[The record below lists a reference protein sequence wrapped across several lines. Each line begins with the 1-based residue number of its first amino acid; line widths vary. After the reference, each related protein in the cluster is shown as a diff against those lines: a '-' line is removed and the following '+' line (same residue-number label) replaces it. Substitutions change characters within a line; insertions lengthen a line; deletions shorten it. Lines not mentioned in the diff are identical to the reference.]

1 MSKLFWDAQ
10 VPWLR
15 LNGSGARQFLQGQ
28 TSADLNALQSG
39 DLLQTCWLTATGRL
53 RAVLELRFD
62 AEGAD
67 VIVLAGEAS
76 AVHAG
81 FDQVI
86 FPADRV
92 RLQPLAQ
99 LRRLQWLEPNTAAIW
114 CDPDPDT
121 ELAEPWASGEKAS
134 AAAVEQWRLQSGFP
148 PGPGELNGETNPLE
162 LGLVAQINTEKGCY
176 LGQETMA
183 KLIGQAGVKQQLRCW
198 RCSSALSPTTKLTL
212 KGERAGVVTS
222 ALERDGTWIGLALVR
237 RQCLASPTLE
247 GPNGEA
253 LQISRPAAFQDPNA

>member
-28 TSADLNALQSG
+28 TSADLNALHSG

-67 VIVLAGEAS
+67 VIVLAGEAT

-92 RLQPLAQ
+92 RLQTLAE
-99 LRRLQWLEPNTAAIW
+99 LRRLQWLEPNAAAVW
-114 CDPDPDT
+114 CDAEA
-121 ELAEPWASGEKAS
+121 ELPEPWASGE
-134 AAAVEQWRLQSGFP
+134 AATVMALEQWRLQSGFP

-162 LGLVAQINTEKGCY
+162 LGLVAQISTEKGCY

-198 RCSSALSPTTKLTL
+198 SCSSALSPTAKLTL
-212 KGERAGVVTS
+212 EGERAGVITS
-222 ALERDGTWIGLALVR
+222 ALERDGTWLGLALVR

-247 GPNGEA
+247 GPNGEQ
-253 LQISRPAAFQDPNA
+253 LQIRQPEAFQDPDA

>member
-1 MSKLFWDAQ
+1 MKKQVWDATF
-10 VPWLR
+10 PWLR

-28 TSADLNALQSG
+28 TSADLNALHPG
-39 DLLQTCWLTATGRL
+39 DLLQTCWLSATGRL
-53 RAVLELRFD
+53 RAVLELRLD
-62 AEGAD
+62 EEGAD
-67 VIVLAGEAS
+67 VIVLAGDAA
-76 AVHAG
+76 AVQTG

-99 LRRLQWLEPNTAAIW
+99 LRRLQWLEPNAAAVW
-114 CDPDPDT
+114 CDPGAA
-121 ELAEPWASGEKAS
+121 LSEPWASGEPAS
-134 AAAVEQWRLQSGFP
+134 ATALERWRLQSGFP

-162 LGLVAQINTEKGCY
+162 LGLIARISTEKGCY

-198 RCSSALSPTTKLTL
+198 SCPNPLAIASKLTL
-212 KGERAGVVTS
+212 DGMRAGVITS
-222 ALERDGTWIGLALVR
+222 VLELEHDGSWVGLALVR

-247 GPNGEA
+247 GPNGEQ
-253 LQISRPAAFQDPNA
+253 LRISRPEAFQDPDT

>member
-28 TSADLNALQSG
+28 TSADLNALHSG

-67 VIVLAGEAS
+67 VIVLAGEAT

-92 RLQPLAQ
+92 RLQPLAK
-99 LRRLQWLEPNTAAIW
+99 LRRLQWLEPNAAAVW
-114 CDPDPDT
+114 CDAEA
-121 ELAEPWASGEKAS
+121 ELPEPWASGE
-134 AAAVEQWRLQSGFP
+134 AATVMALEQWRLQSGFP

-162 LGLVAQINTEKGCY
+162 LGLVAQISTEKGCY

-198 RCSSALSPTTKLTL
+198 SCSSALSPTAKLTL
-212 KGERAGVVTS
+212 EGERAGVITS
-222 ALERDGTWIGLALVR
+222 ALERDGTWLGLALVR

-247 GPNGEA
+247 GPNGEQ
-253 LQISRPAAFQDPNA
+253 LQIRQPEAFQDPDA

>member
-15 LNGSGARQFLQGQ
+15 LNGSGTRQFLQGQ

-62 AEGAD
+62 AEGSD

-92 RLQPLAQ
+92 RLHPLGQ
-99 LRRLQWLEPNTAAIW
+99 LRRLQWLEPMAAAVW
-114 CDPDPDT
+114 CDPDAALP
-121 ELAEPWASGEKAS
+121 EPWASGE
-134 AAAVEQWRLQSGFP
+134 AATATALEQWRLQSGFP

-162 LGLVAQINTEKGCY
+162 LGLIAQVSTEKGCY

-198 RCSSALSPTTKLTL
+198 SCPSPLATAAKLTL
-212 KGERAGVVTS
+212 DGERAGVITS
-222 ALERDGTWIGLALVR
+222 ALERDGTWLGLALVR

-247 GPNGEA
+247 GPNGEQ
-253 LQISRPAAFQDPNA
+253 LQIRQPEAFQDPDA

>member
-10 VPWLR
+10 IPWLR

-39 DLLQTCWLTATGRL
+39 ELLQTCWLTATGRL

-67 VIVLAGEAS
+67 VVVLAGEAS

-99 LRRLQWLEPNTAAIW
+99 LRRLQWLEPNAAAVW
-114 CDPDPDT
+114 CDPEAALP
-121 ELAEPWASGEKAS
+121 EAWASGEPATAKAL
-134 AAAVEQWRLQSGFP
+134 EHWRLQSGFP

-162 LGLVAQINTEKGCY
+162 LGLDAQISTEKGCY

-198 RCSSALSPTTKLTL
+198 SCPSPLAAATKLTL
-212 KGERAGVVTS
+212 DGERAGVITS
-222 ALERDGTWIGLALVR
+222 ALECDGTWLGLALVR

-247 GPNGEA
+247 GPNREQ
-253 LQISRPAAFQDPNA
+253 LQIRKPWAFQDPDA

>member
-86 FPADRV
+86 FPADQV
-92 RLQPLAQ
+92 RLQPLGQ
-99 LRRLQWLEPNTAAIW
+99 LRRLQWLEPNAAAVW
-114 CDPDPDT
+114 CDAEA
-121 ELAEPWASGEKAS
+121 ELPEPWASGE
-134 AAAVEQWRLQSGFP
+134 AATVMALEQWRLQSGFP

-162 LGLVAQINTEKGCY
+162 LGLAAQISTEKGCY

-198 RCSSALSPTTKLTL
+198 SCSSALSPTAKLTL
-212 KGERAGVVTS
+212 EGERAGVITS
-222 ALERDGTWIGLALVR
+222 ALERDGTWLGLALVR

-247 GPNGEA
+247 GPNGEQ
-253 LQISRPAAFQDPNA
+253 LQIRQPEAFQDPDA

>member
-67 VIVLAGEAS
+67 VIVLAGEAT

-92 RLQPLAQ
+92 RLQPLAE
-99 LRRLQWLEPNTAAIW
+99 LRRLQWLEPNAAAVW
-114 CDPDPDT
+114 CNAEA
-121 ELAEPWASGEKAS
+121 ELPEPWASGE
-134 AAAVEQWRLQSGFP
+134 AATVMALEQWRLQSGFP

-162 LGLVAQINTEKGCY
+162 LGLVAQISTEKGCY

-198 RCSSALSPTTKLTL
+198 SCSSALSPTAKLTL
-212 KGERAGVVTS
+212 EGERAGVITS
-222 ALERDGTWIGLALVR
+222 ALERDGTWLGLALVR
-237 RQCLASPTLE
+237 RQYLSSPTLE
-247 GPNGEA
+247 GPNGEQ
-253 LQISRPAAFQDPNA
+253 LQIRQPEAFQDPDA

>member
-67 VIVLAGEAS
+67 VIVLAGEAT

-92 RLQPLAQ
+92 RLQPLAE
-99 LRRLQWLEPNTAAIW
+99 LRRLQWLEPNAAAMW
-114 CDPDPDT
+114 CDPDAALPG
-121 ELAEPWASGEKAS
+121 PWASGE
-134 AAAVEQWRLQSGFP
+134 AATVMALEQWRLQSGFP

-162 LGLVAQINTEKGCY
+162 LGLVAQISTEKGCY

-198 RCSSALSPTTKLTL
+198 SCSSALSPTAKLTL
-212 KGERAGVVTS
+212 EGERAGVITS
-222 ALERDGTWIGLALVR
+222 ALERDGTWLGLALVR

-247 GPNGEA
+247 GPNGEQ
-253 LQISRPAAFQDPNA
+253 LQIRQPEAVQDPDA

>member
-92 RLQPLAQ
+92 RLQPLAE
-99 LRRLQWLEPNTAAIW
+99 LRRLQWLEPNAAAVW
-114 CDPDPDT
+114 CDAEA
-121 ELAEPWASGEKAS
+121 ELPEPWASGE
-134 AAAVEQWRLQSGFP
+134 AATVMALEQWRLQSGFP

-162 LGLVAQINTEKGCY
+162 LGLVAQISTEKGCY

-198 RCSSALSPTTKLTL
+198 SCSSALSPTAKLTL
-212 KGERAGVVTS
+212 EGDRAGVITS
-222 ALERDGTWIGLALVR
+222 ALERDGTWLGLALVR

-247 GPNGEA
+247 GPNGEQ
-253 LQISRPAAFQDPNA
+253 LQIRQPEAFQDPDA

>member
-10 VPWLR
+10 VARLR

-28 TSADLNALQSG
+28 TSADLNALASG

-53 RAVLELRFD
+53 RAVLELRLD

-76 AVHAG
+76 AVRAG

-92 RLQPLAQ
+92 RLQPLAP
-99 LRRLQWLEPNTAAIW
+99 LRRLQWLEPHAAALW
-114 CDPDPDT
+114 CDPDAALP
-121 ELAEPWASGEKAS
+121 EPWASGQPAS
-134 AAAVEQWRLQSGFP
+134 AAAFEQWRLQSGFP

-162 LGLVAQINTEKGCY
+162 LGLVAQISTEKGCY

-183 KLIGQAGVKQQLRCW
+183 KLTGQAGVKQQLRCW
-198 RCSSALSPTTKLTL
+198 SCPNPLAPAAKLTL
-212 KGERAGVVTS
+212 NGERAGVITS
-222 ALERDGTWIGLALVR
+222 ALDHDGTWMGLALVR
-237 RQCLASPTLE
+237 RQCLASSTLE
-247 GPNGEA
+247 GPNGEQ
-253 LQISRPAAFQDPNA
+253 LRISRPEAFQDPEA

>member
-53 RAVLELRFD
+53 RAVLELRLD
-62 AEGAD
+62 ADGAD
-67 VIVLAGEAS
+67 VIVLAGDAA
-76 AVHAG
+76 AVQAG

-99 LRRLQWLEPNTAAIW
+99 LRRLQWLEPNAAAIW
-114 CDPDPDT
+114 CKPDAAVP
-121 ELAEPWASGEKAS
+121 EPWASGQPVS
-134 AAAVEQWRLQSGFP
+134 AAAFEHWRLQNGFP

-162 LGLVAQINTEKGCY
+162 LGLVAQISTEKGCY

-198 RCSSALSPTTKLTL
+198 SCSSPLSAATKLTL
-212 KGERAGVVTS
+212 DGERAGVITT
-222 ALERDGTWIGLALVR
+222 ALEHNGSWRGLALVR
-237 RQCLASPTLE
+237 RQCLASPTLK
-247 GPNGEA
+247 GPNGEE
-253 LQISRPAAFQDPNA
+253 LQISRPEAFQDPDA

>member
-92 RLQPLAQ
+92 RLQPLGQ
-99 LRRLQWLEPNTAAIW
+99 LRRLQWREPMAAAVW
-114 CDPDPDT
+114 CDPDVALP
-121 ELAEPWASGEKAS
+121 EPWASGE
-134 AAAVEQWRLQSGFP
+134 AATATALEQWRLQSGFP

-162 LGLVAQINTEKGCY
+162 LGLVAQVSTEKGCY

-198 RCSSALSPTTKLTL
+198 SCPSPLAATAKLTL
-212 KGERAGVVTS
+212 DGERAGVITS
-222 ALERDGTWIGLALVR
+222 ALERDGTWLGLALVR
-237 RQCLASPTLE
+237 RQYLASPTLE
-247 GPNGEA
+247 GPNGEQ
-253 LQISRPAAFQDPNA
+253 LQIRQPEAFQDPDA

>member
-1 MSKLFWDAQ
+1 MSRLFWDTNI
-10 VPWLR
+10 PWLR

-28 TSADLNALQSG
+28 TSADLSALQPG
-39 DLLQTCWLTATGRL
+39 ELLQTCWLTATGRL
-53 RAVLELRFD
+53 RAVLELRLD

-67 VIVLAGEAS
+67 VIVLAGNAS
-76 AVHAG
+76 AVHTG

-99 LRRLQWLEPNTAAIW
+99 LRRLQWLEPKAAAVW
-114 CDPDPDT
+114 SEPEA
-121 ELAEPWASGEKAS
+121 ELPEPWASGQAAT
-134 AAAVEQWRLQSGFP
+134 AAALEHWRLQSGFP

-162 LGLVAQINTEKGCY
+162 LGLATQISTDKGCY

-198 RCSSALSPTTKLTL
+198 SCVSPLSSGTKLTL
-212 KGERAGVVTS
+212 NGERAGVITS
-222 ALERDGTWIGLALVR
+222 ALEHDGCGLGLALVR

-247 GPNGEA
+247 GPNGEQ
-253 LQISRPAAFQDPNA
+253 LQISRPEAFQDPLA

>member
-1 MSKLFWDAQ
+1 MSKLFWDAL

-28 TSADLNALQSG
+28 TSADLNTLDTG
-39 DLLQTCWLTATGRL
+39 ELLQTCWLTATGRL
-53 RAVLELRFD
+53 RAVLELRLD

-99 LRRLQWLEPNTAAIW
+99 LRRLQWLEPKAAAVW
-114 CDPDPDT
+114 CDPDAALP
-121 ELAEPWASGEKAS
+121 EPWASGEPAS
-134 AAAVEQWRLQSGFP
+134 ATAVEHWRLQSGFP

-162 LGLVAQINTEKGCY
+162 LGLIAQISTEKGCY

-198 RCSSALSPTTKLTL
+198 SCSSALSPTAKLTL
-212 KGERAGVVTS
+212 DGERAGVITS
-222 ALERDGTWIGLALVR
+222 ALESDGNWVGLALVR
-237 RQCLASPTLE
+237 RQFLGKPTLA
-247 GPNGEA
+247 GPNGEQ
-253 LQISRPAAFQDPNA
+253 LQISRPEAFQDPDV

>member
-67 VIVLAGEAS
+67 VIVLAGEAT

-92 RLQPLAQ
+92 RLQPLAE
-99 LRRLQWLEPNTAAIW
+99 LRRLQWLEPNAAAVW
-114 CDPDPDT
+114 CDAEA
-121 ELAEPWASGEKAS
+121 ELPEPWASGE
-134 AAAVEQWRLQSGFP
+134 AATVMALEQWRLQSGFP

-162 LGLVAQINTEKGCY
+162 LGLVAQISTEKGCY

-198 RCSSALSPTTKLTL
+198 SCSSALSPTAKLTL
-212 KGERAGVVTS
+212 EGERAGVITS
-222 ALERDGTWIGLALVR
+222 ALERDGTWLGLALVR

-247 GPNGEA
+247 GPNGEQ
-253 LQISRPAAFQDPNA
+253 LQIRQPEAFQDPDA

>member
-28 TSADLNALQSG
+28 TSADLNALESG

-99 LRRLQWLEPNTAAIW
+99 LRRLQWLKQDVAAVW
-114 CDPDPDT
+114 CDPDAALP
-121 ELAEPWASGEKAS
+121 ELWASGDPATAE
-134 AAAVEQWRLQSGFP
+134 VLEQWRLQSGFP

-162 LGLVAQINTEKGCY
+162 LGLVAQISTEKGCY
-176 LGQETMA
+176 LGQETLA

-198 RCSSALSPTTKLTL
+198 SCPSPLAAATKLTL
-212 KGERAGVVTS
+212 DGERAGVITS
-222 ALERDGTWIGLALVR
+222 ALECDGTWLGLALVR

-247 GPNGEA
+247 GPNREQ
-253 LQISRPAAFQDPNA
+253 LQIRKPWAFQDPDA